1 MHTLLG
7 ASDVGLMPPHLHGSS
22 GQPDGKETGAAAAGE
37 FPKVPR
43 RVFFFFEKIILLN
56 PAAPYKEGPVLSH
69 SPPLQL
75 DQELSRSGPHMAQF
89 STLPSQHHGFSVFT
103 TYSPYPLPCDFKQPG
118 LSQCCSRLVWQGR
131 EPLTQL
137 SPMSPVAGPV
147 GAGLGLQSPWFLS
160 WSQGPFCPEKIH
172 LPFVFSVS
180 SILFGL
186 LSS

>member
-89 STLPSQHHGFSVFT
+89 STLPSQCT
-103 TYSPYPLPCDFKQPG
+103 RSPWVYHFVLIPLPATSSNQISG
-118 LSQCCSRLVWQGR
+118 CCSNLVWQGR
-131 EPLTQL
+131 GPSTRL
-137 SPMSPVAGPV
+137 SPRSPA
-147 GAGLGLQSPWFLS
+147 AGLAGS
-160 WSQGPFCPEKIH
+160 GPGAAAALVPA
-172 LPFVFSVS
+172 LVP
-180 SILFGL
+180 GTL
-186 LSS
+186 LS